1 MKKSF
6 LLLSSCILAVSSTQV
21 LAETAKK
28 TKHEHH
34 NKRMAQIAAPASTAA
49 TDPSIIPGKQDN
61 APVQPLNEKIW
72 IDNLSG
78 YLTVTSNYMFRGISQ
93 TRNLPALQGSLSY
106 QLPLGIYLNMWGSN
120 VRFEDTPATVELDS
134 VIGVRN
140 TIGED
145 FTYDVSAARY
155 NYPGARLLN
164 YNEINS
170 VFNYRFIQLGY
181 SYSGNVYNTHGTG
194 QYYQGGINYGIP
206 AAYIFN
212 IQEVTLVAL
221 LGHYS
226 LPKVAGNSYNDYN
239 VMLSKAI
246 KNYTFALQW
255 TSTNGRAKSSPYDG
269 STWMGQVTAN
279 F

>member
-6 LLLSSCILAVSSTQV
+6 LLLSCCVLAVSTAPAFS
-21 LAETAKK
+21 ATAKK
-28 TKHEHH
+28 TKHKHH
-34 NKRMAQIAAPASTAA
+34 KRVAQVAAPAAA
-49 TDPSIIPGKQDN
+49 AEDPTIIPGKQDS
-61 APVQPLNEKIW
+61 APTQAANEKIW

-78 YLTVTSNYMFRGISQ
+78 YLTVVSNYMFRGISQ

-120 VRFEDTPATVELDS
+120 VRFEDSPATIEMDT

-140 TIGED
+140 SIGED
-145 FTYDVSAARY
+145 FNYDISAARY
-155 NYPGARLLN
+155 NYPGARLTN

-170 VFNYRFIQLGY
+170 VFNYHFVQLGY
-181 SYSGNVYNTHGTG
+181 SYSGNVYNTHATA
-194 QYYQGGINYGIP
+194 QYYQGGINVGIP
-206 AAYIFN
+206 ASYIFN

-255 TSTNGRAKSSPYDG
+255 TSTNGRAQSSPYDG
-269 STWMGQVTAN
+269 STWIGQVTAN

>member
-6 LLLSSCILAVSSTQV
+6 LLLSCCV
-21 LAETAKK
+21 LAISTAPAGAATAKK
-28 TKHEHH
+28 TKHKHH
-34 NKRMAQIAAPASTAA
+34 KRIATVAAAPAAVDET
-49 TDPSIIPGKQDN
+49 IIPGKQDL
-61 APVQPLNEKIW
+61 APSQPLNDKIW

-78 YLTVTSNYMFRGISQ
+78 YFTVVSNYMFRGISQ
-93 TRNLPALQGSLSY
+93 SRNLPALQGSLSY

-120 VRFEDTPATVELDS
+120 VRFEDSPATVEIDS
-134 VIGVRN
+134 VIGVKN

-145 FTYDVSAARY
+145 FRYDISVARY
-155 NYPGARLLN
+155 NYPGARLMN
-164 YNEINS
+164 YNEMNS
-170 VFNYRFIQLGY
+170 VFNYHFIQLGY
-181 SYSGNVYNTHGTG
+181 SYSANVYNTHATG

-206 AAYIFN
+206 ATYLFN
-212 IQEVTLVAL
+212 IQDVTLTAL

-226 LPKVAGNSYNDYN
+226 LPKAAGNSYNDYN

-246 KNYTFALQW
+246 KNYTFGLQW

-269 STWMGQVTAN
+269 STWIGQVTAN